1 MSGNKEDFVFY
12 LKIPSTEQIKID
24 EQIIKMHFKDM
35 QIELAETEKEIKN
48 EARARRLDIF
58 TYTLLRRK

>member
-1 MSGNKEDFVFY
+1 M
-12 LKIPSTEQIKID
+12 KIPSTEQIKID

-35 QIELAETEKEIKN
+35 QIELAETEKERKN